1 MENPPPPKFL
11 YCTVCGYLYQPE
23 QRTACPQCAAI
34 YSLGSIAQSRTL
46 FDFIRNCTDTA
57 RRSGWHQPPEQ
68 SFGEFI
74 ALCHSELSEALE
86 GYRENAQDKH
96 LPHLRSQDVELAD
109 VLIRIFD
116 YCGYHQIDIVQVLLE
131 KMHFNQ
137 TRPWRHGSKVL

>member
-1 MENPPPPKFL
+1 M
-11 YCTVCGYLYQPE
+11 
-23 QRTACPQCAAI
+23 
-34 YSLGSIAQSRTL
+34 
-46 FDFIRNCTDTA
+46 CTDIA
-57 RRSGWHQPPEQ
+57 HRSGWHQTPQQ

-86 GYRENAQDKH
+86 GYRESSQDKH